1 MLMLFLVLM
10 LILTYIVMLVRDVR
24 LQQIWWIFGKLPN
37 GLWPPTPFLENY
49 VALFR
54 ETRKFATKFIRI
66 GVTTPF
72 FPKMDRKFSKK
83 FIKYGTDSSPLP
95 TKVRKG
101 RPTHIHAED
110 IWALPKWG
118 RSKRLPGWPIASIA
132 ALKKS
137 APECPFECGAG
148 GAKANWAMPKC
159 LLRECETPWK
169 CQNLLTSWT
178 FRGVAVKKD
187 TL

>member
-1 MLMLFLVLM
+1 MEV
-10 LILTYIVMLVRDVR
+10 
-24 LQQIWWIFGKLPN
+24 
-37 GLWPPTPFLENY
+37 
-49 VALFR
+49 FR
-54 ETRKFATKFIRI
+54 
-66 GVTTPF
+66 
-72 FPKMDRKFSKK
+72 K

-137 APECPFECGAG
+137 APEARLSVE
-148 GAKANWAMPKC
+148 
-159 LLRECETPWK
+159 
-169 CQNLLTSWT
+169 
-178 FRGVAVKKD
+178 RGVQKLIGQCPNAFCANVRPPESVRIYLPAELSGGLQLKK
-187 TL
+187 TPCR

>member
-1 MLMLFLVLM
+1 ML
-10 LILTYIVMLVRDVR
+10 R
-24 LQQIWWIFGKLPN
+24 
-37 GLWPPTPFLENY
+37 
-49 VALFR
+49 
-54 ETRKFATKFIRI
+54 
-66 GVTTPF
+66 F
-72 FPKMDRKFSKK
+72 FWEARK

-159 LLRECETPWK
+159 LLRECETP
-169 CQNLLTSWT
+169 
-178 FRGVAVKKD
+178 
-187 TL
+187 

>member
-1 MLMLFLVLM
+1 MREEVVEEIFLPK
-10 LILTYIVMLVRDVR
+10 IGWGVRGR
-24 LQQIWWIFGKLPN
+24 L
-37 GLWPPTPFLENY
+37 E
-49 VALFR
+49 VFR
-54 ETRKFATKFIRI
+54 
-66 GVTTPF
+66 
-72 FPKMDRKFSKK
+72 K

-159 LLRECETPWK
+159 LLRECETP
-169 CQNLLTSWT
+169 
-178 FRGVAVKKD
+178 
-187 TL
+187 